1 MTTLE
6 KELRDRIIERL
17 HLDDVD
23 VEVIDSTTMLF
34 GEGFGL
40 DSIDA
45 LELELMIKEEYGI
58 TILQSERN
66 RSTFGSLGVL
76 AGFVEE
82 NRGRDLQQVV

>member
-1 MTTLE
+1 MTALE
-6 KELRDRIIERL
+6 TELRDKIIERL
-17 HLDDVD
+17 RLDDVD
-23 VEVIDSTTMLF
+23 VEKIDSSTLLF

-45 LELELMIKEEYGI
+45 LELELMVKEEYGI

-76 AGFVEE
+76 ARFVEE
-82 NRGRDLQQVV
+82 NRGRDLQQVG

>member
-1 MTTLE
+1 MTPLE
-6 KELRDRIIERL
+6 TELRDKIIERL

-23 VEVIDSTTMLF
+23 VDAIDLGTLLF

-40 DSIDA
+40 DFIDA
-45 LELELMIKEEYGI
+45 LELELMVKEEYGI

-76 AGFVEE
+76 ARFVEE
-82 NRGRDLQQVV
+82 NRGRDLQQVG

>member
-1 MTTLE
+1 MTPLE
-6 KELRDRIIERL
+6 TELRDKIIERL

-23 VEVIDSTTMLF
+23 VDAIDPGTLLF

-45 LELELMIKEEYGI
+45 LELELMVKEEYGI

-76 AGFVEE
+76 ARFVEE
-82 NRGRDLQQVV
+82 NRGRDLQQVG

>member
-1 MTTLE
+1 MTELE
-6 KELRDRIIERL
+6 REIRDKIVERL
-17 HLDDVD
+17 RLEDLDLGD
-23 VEVIDSTTMLF
+23 IDSKTLLF

-66 RSTFGSLGVL
+66 RSTFGSLGTL
-76 AGFVEE
+76 ARFVEE
-82 NRGRDLQQVV
+82 HRGRDLRQVI